1 MGLAVGA
8 VAIFPC
14 AAGLCSCL
22 SITTRFDRGSLK
34 MGVSAFRRKKQ
45 ESPKNL
51 PFENP
56 LFQGFL
62 VGRPRRQNFI
72 QRHYLINSAAGF
84 IPPRASPSATVC
96 AFFVYAFDEA
106 WVTVHFL
113 PFSDVLPCHSV
124 DCQTW

>member
-1 MGLAVGA
+1 VYHPDLMN
-8 VAIFPC
+8 
-14 AAGLCSCL
+14 
-22 SITTRFDRGSLK
+22 RGSLK

-45 ESPKNL
+45 ESPKNFCL
-51 PFENP
+51 APPPPLEGGEEKPPVRESPF
-56 LFQGFL
+56 QAFL

-84 IPPRASPSATVC
+84 IPPRASPSATVY

-113 PFSDVLPCHSV
+113 PFSDLLPCHSV